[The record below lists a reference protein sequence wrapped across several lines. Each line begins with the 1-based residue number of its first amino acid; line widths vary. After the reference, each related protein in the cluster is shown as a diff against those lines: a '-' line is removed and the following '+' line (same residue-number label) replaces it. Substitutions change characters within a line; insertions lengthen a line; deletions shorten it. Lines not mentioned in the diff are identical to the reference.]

1 MKTIRIISVIL
12 LVGIGLTALLGDLLD
27 RDGTLGFV
35 LSFIFIRFIGI
46 LLLYVAYL
54 VATRDDFENDG
65 YIDDDMDR
73 LI

>member
-1 MKTIRIISVIL
+1 MKTIRVISVIL
-12 LVGIGLTALLGDLLD
+12 LVGIGLVALLGDLLD
-27 RDGTLGFV
+27 KDGTLGFV